1 LVLAFWYIPGHITW
15 EGNQMQCPKC
25 GYEPTLSE
33 VQRSPSDCV
42 KCGVNYEGYA
52 RSVEAQRQA
61 REAEQAQAV
70 ANFVAPHVRKMAA
83 DNRGAQPVVIVDAQM
98 SFNSMVWFMV
108 KWSIAAIPALMILIT
123 IGFLSVLLL
132 GGLAGI
138 SK

>member
-1 LVLAFWYIPGHITW
+1 
-15 EGNQMQCPKC
+15 MQCPKC